1 MVTEK
6 MIQAAPDRYEVDH
19 LKGAPLDVLIAV
31 IREHHRA
38 HRDLVKANTSLTNN
52 IKGQCRRF
60 IGGEDFATRKCE
72 GLVLYTCIT
81 GGDAIHPLAEVA
93 FITLEPFLRARA
105 ALEPDLKA
113 ERKVLEKLAKWLPV
127 WPWVE
132 SINGMGAL
140 GLAQIVGEA
149 GGLSNYANSAKL
161 WKRLGV
167 GMVPVGD
174 GTFERQRS
182 VSGRDPDKKKAAAKA
197 ERAKLHAYSPQ
208 RRAIIWNIGDAL
220 IKKQNEYREVYLT
233 RKEYEAEAHPDLTP
247 MHRHRRAQ
255 RYMEKRLLL
264 NLWAEWRRV
273 CGGQRGH
280 ETHSSLAPAE

>member
-19 LKGAPLDVLIAV
+19 LKDASLDVLIAV

-60 IGGEDFATRKCE
+60 IGGDDFAKRKRE
-72 GLVLYTCIT
+72 GDVLYACII
-81 GGDAIHPLAEVA
+81 GGDAIHPLAGVA
-93 FITLEPFLRARA
+93 FITLEPFLQSRA
-105 ALEPDLKA
+105 ALEPNLKA

-149 GGLSNYANSAKL
+149 GDLSNYANPAKL

-174 GTFERQRS
+174 GTFERQRG

-197 ERAKLHAYSPQ
+197 ERAKMHAYNPQ
-208 RRAIIWNIGDAL
+208 RRSIIWNIGHSL
-220 IKKQNEYREVYLT
+220 IMKKNEYREIYLV
-233 RKEYEAEAHPDLTP
+233 RKEYEGAAHPDLTP
-247 MHRHRRAQ
+247 IHIHRRAQ
-255 RYMEKRLLL
+255 RYMEKQLLR

-273 CGGQRGH
+273 CGGHRYTEAHTGI
-280 ETHSSLAPAE
+280 APAE